1 MAVGKPL
8 HLRLFLEGE
17 EVPVISAHVAVSIN
31 APASASI
38 QVIPLDEATYL
49 KPRTMV
55 HLFYLDSWVG
65 GSEYKILFSGELL
78 GFSYQQTP
86 QSRGLVLQ
94 CVDFSSYWDAA
105 RVGALEY
112 GDSNSALTDKSAFY
126 GANASLID
134 NLVSH
139 DAEQLV
145 NLLKETP
152 QTPGLET
159 VSGLA
164 GGIVR
169 ILEAVSGI
177 PGVAK
182 GINDFFTVAE
192 LRCKLLEQITAE
204 ENDDTAYNLLNAGVF
219 DQWLRQGIQNG
230 GVQITFRDLIKL
242 LFQYIYYEMV
252 PNPTAKFV
260 DEDPTKN
267 SAQRL
272 HTQIIRPDCWFAASP
287 VCNVI
292 FPEQYS
298 QYNYDRSFATE
309 VTRNL
314 VQLFTTIIDD
324 GKQNEMLADRVLAPN
339 IEQVTG
345 RVNEVDPNLA
355 SRLLMP
361 HEYHTGIIIREEM
374 LTDVASIPAGDS
386 NVDEKVKLR
395 ADRLDWTAKIALFH
409 FFKFRFAS
417 RNLSLGGRFNPQVV
431 CGFPAVVI
439 RAPFFPNKN
448 LTGLGDDAQAQMETV
463 IDNPET
469 FGAPQHLLGMVG
481 HVTHSVDQS
490 GGVTSIGMGYVRQH
504 MGTDD
509 AYLKILG
516 EIGEPYVERSVQ
528 VILDFAKLTQS
539 EASISAAGSSQN
551 KLLDILDAAKAGAS
565 AQTTTDILSGS
576 EAAKQNSK
584 LLDLLAG
591 VTPQKLELSNVG
603 YGVQASIQ
611 TVASSSSPTT
621 EVDTSKGAVTT
632 ESSVRTTVTKEERK
646 PSTPS
651 PLGTT
656 WASFHV
662 GGKSETAL
670 TPFGDVKVSPGAD
683 GVMGKITAIQ
693 VLNADLHKTDNRGWM
708 FSKVLLYESVEIPL
722 NKTLPV
728 EEIIRPRAWFSAKY
742 GNLLIGDQI
751 YQPFFGCNSIIDDL
765 RLKAGKLKLSQDVS
779 SAVDQ
784 SVVVA
789 NPENPPGE
797 VTAISLSEAK
807 KLLYTIE
814 KAVNTVAYLYGKVKS
829 RGLDVDEFIRQ
840 YTRRDIASLTY
851 ILGSPQLIFDIKGTK
866 ASKNDSAGGRVG
878 FFTTAVHPQLVSQ
891 GGLVGL
897 LESPTTGMKRVAGD
911 GAESPVDPAYDV
923 RKEKKEKV
931 MAYRAALTRGPAF
944 KG

>member
-1 MAVGKPL
+1 VAVGKPL

-17 EVPVISAHVAVSIN
+17 EVPVISAHVSVSIN
-31 APASASI
+31 APAAASI

-49 KPRTMV
+49 HPRTMV

-65 GSEYKILFSGELL
+65 GSEYRILFSGEVL

-112 GDSNSALTDKSAFY
+112 GDSNSAFTDKSAYY
-126 GANASLID
+126 GANISLID
-134 NLVSH
+134 NLMSH
-139 DAEQLV
+139 DAQQIV
-145 NLLKETP
+145 NLLKEQP
-152 QTPGLET
+152 LTPGLET

-169 ILEAVSGI
+169 IMEAVSGI

-204 ENDDTAYNLLNAGVF
+204 ENDDTAYHLLDAGVF
-219 DQWLRQGIQNG
+219 DQWLRQGIQNA

-260 DEDPTKN
+260 DEDVTKS

-272 HTQIIRPDCWFAASP
+272 HSQIIRPDCWFAPPP

-314 VQLFTTIIDD
+314 VQLFSTIIDP
-324 GKQNEMLADRVLAPN
+324 GQQNELTADRVLAPN
-339 IEQVTG
+339 LAQVAG
-345 RVNEVDPNLA
+345 KVNEVDPSLSN
-355 SRLLMP
+355 RMLMP
-361 HEYHTGIIIREEM
+361 HEYHTGIIIREEA
-374 LTDVASIPAGDS
+374 LTDVSSIPTGDS
-386 NVDEKVKLR
+386 NADEKVKLR
-395 ADRLDWTAKIALFH
+395 AERIDWTKKIALFH

-439 RAPFFPNKN
+439 RSPFFPNRN
-448 LTGLGDDAQAQMETV
+448 LTGLGDTAQQRMETV
-463 IDNPET
+463 INNPET

-481 HVTHSVDQS
+481 NVSHSVDQS
-490 GGVTSIGMGYVRQH
+490 GGVTSIGMGHVRQH

-509 AYLKILG
+509 SYLKILG
-516 EIGEPYVERSVQ
+516 QIGEPYIERSVH
-528 VILDFAKLTQS
+528 VILDFDELTKN
-539 EASISAAGSSQN
+539 EAALTTGSSEQN
-551 KLLDILDAAKAGAS
+551 KI
-565 AQTTTDILSGS
+565 TDILNSISSGAS
-576 EAAKQNSK
+576 DQATLSSIVEGPAALKQNSK

-591 VTPQKLELSNVG
+591 VTPQKMSKRDIS
-603 YGVQASIQ
+603 YGVYASTQ
-611 TVASSSSPTT
+611 MVFASSPTT
-621 EVDTSKGAVTT
+621 EVDPSSGSVTT
-632 ESSVRTTVTKEERK
+632 ESSVRSTVMKEEKK
-646 PSTPS
+646 PSNPS
-651 PLGTT
+651 PPGTT
-656 WASFHV
+656 WASFRSR
-662 GGKSETAL
+662 GQSTIAL
-670 TPFGDVKVSPGAD
+670 APSGEVKVSPGD
-683 GVMGKITAIQ
+683 TGVMGKIGAIQ
-693 VLNADLHKTDNRGWM
+693 VLDADVRYSGDRVFFK
-708 FSKVLLYESVEIPL
+708 KVLLHESVEVPL
-722 NKTLPV
+722 NQSLPV
-728 EEIIRPRAWFSAKY
+728 EELIRPRAWFSAKY
-742 GNLLIGDQI
+742 GNLLIGEQI

-765 RLKAGKLKLSQDVS
+765 RLKDGKLTLSQDVS

-784 SVVVA
+784 VVVVS

-797 VTAISLSEAK
+797 VNAISTAEAK

-814 KAVNTVAYLYGKVKS
+814 KAVNTIAYLYGKVKS

-840 YTRRDIASLTY
+840 YTRRDIASLTD
-851 ILGSPQLIFDIKGTK
+851 ILGSPQLVFDVKGTK
-866 ASKNDSAGGRVG
+866 AVKNASAGGRVG
-878 FFTTAVHPQLVSQ
+878 FFTTAVHHQLVKQ
-891 GGLVGL
+891 GSLVGL

-911 GAESPVDPAYDV
+911 GAETPVDPVYDV
-923 RKEKKEKV
+923 RKEKKDRV
-931 MAYRAALTRGPAF
+931 MAYQVALTRGPAF